1 MTLNKYKLFPYLD
14 NKILLNKLKID
25 EDSIYYISI
34 RDHANKITN
43 IIIYHL
49 SLINLTSDDCIITD
63 ATAGVGGNTLS
74 FAPMFKKVY
83 AIEIDNLRSNYLKNN
98 INVYNFTNVHVI
110 NDSCNKILPKITDN
124 DVVFIDP
131 PWGGRNYKKYTNLKL
146 MLSNIPLETI
156 CLDIFTNTNVKLVVL
171 KLPFN
176 YDLVNFYSKL
186 KNYTIYLYDLYKML
200 VLVVHN
206 NFLT

>member
-1 MTLNKYKLFPYLD
+1 MLNKYKLFPFLED
-14 NKILLNKLKID
+14 KMLINKLKID

-34 RDHANKITN
+34 RDHATKITN

-49 SLINLTSDDCIITD
+49 TLLNINASTSIITD

-74 FAPMFKKVY
+74 FSPVFKKVY

-98 INVYNFTNVHVI
+98 INVYNFTNVYVI
-110 NDSCNKILPKITDN
+110 NDNCINILPNIKDHNI
-124 DVVFIDP
+124 VFIDP

-146 MLSNIPLETI
+146 MLSNVSLDTI
-156 CLDIFTNTNVKLVVL
+156 CLNVLKNSNVKLVVL

-176 YDLVNFYSKL
+176 YDLFDFYYKL
-186 KNYTIYLYDLYKML
+186 KDYTIYMYDLYKMIIL
-200 VLVVHN
+200 VIHN
-206 NFLT
+206 TSS

>member
-1 MTLNKYKLFPYLD
+1 MNKYKLFPYLE
-14 NKILLNKLKID
+14 NKLLVNKLKID

-34 RDHANKITN
+34 RDHATKITN

-49 SLINLTSDDCIITD
+49 TLLNINISTTIITD

-74 FAPMFKKVY
+74 FASTFKKVY

-98 INVYNFTNVHVI
+98 INIYNFTNVFVI
-110 NDSCNKILPKITDN
+110 NNNCVNIIPNIKDHN
-124 DVVFIDP
+124 VVFIDP

-146 MLSNIPLETI
+146 MLSNTPLETI
-156 CLDIFTNTNVKLVVL
+156 CLNIFENNNVKLIVL

-176 YDLVNFYSKL
+176 YDLVNFYNKL
-186 KNYTIYLYDLYKML
+186 KDYTIYLYDLYKML
-200 VLVVHN
+200 ILVIHN
-206 NFLT
+206 RLT